1 MTSVV
6 VPFAAIAF
14 TVSHASLG
22 IEFSG
27 NPFRLVGHENQKK
40 QNRSY
45 DRRLEEIHCVN
56 ALDANDSLLNK
67 EARANFVHSQQLT
80 RNCRVAPKN
89 HASPRRPLISVS
101 NSTSRDGGGSLAG
114 SSSCLR

>member
-1 MTSVV
+1 

-14 TVSHASLG
+14 TVSYASLG

-27 NPFRLVGHENQKK
+27 NPFRFVGHENQKK

-67 EARANFVHSQQLT
+67 EARAKFVHSQQRT
-80 RNCRVAPKN
+80 RNCRVAPN
-89 HASPRRPLISVS
+89 HASPKRPLSP
-101 NSTSRDGGGSLAG
+101 
-114 SSSCLR
+114 